1 MLNIAKAVFGGLMLI
16 LGREMDWLFSL
27 GIGLLVGLK
36 LNTILALGNPL
47 WMQFLMIGSIGL
59 LAVLPQIVYPEGK
72 YIVTGFLFGGYILTE
87 YGSTVTRGFLDTE
100 FSGSIGLIFFVGAV
114 IGAAVLALLKEWGIM
129 FATALTGA
137 FLIADLFTNLDV
149 LESTLVAGG
158 FFILGAI
165 IQTIIMRAE
174 QAT

>member
-1 MLNIAKAVFGGLMLI
+1 M
-16 LGREMDWLFSL
+16 
-27 GIGLLVGLK
+27 
-36 LNTILALGNPL
+36 
-47 WMQFLMIGSIGL
+47 
-59 LAVLPQIVYPEGK
+59 
-72 YIVTGFLFGGYILTE
+72 TE

-114 IGAAVLALLKEWGIM
+114 IGDAVLALLKEWGIM